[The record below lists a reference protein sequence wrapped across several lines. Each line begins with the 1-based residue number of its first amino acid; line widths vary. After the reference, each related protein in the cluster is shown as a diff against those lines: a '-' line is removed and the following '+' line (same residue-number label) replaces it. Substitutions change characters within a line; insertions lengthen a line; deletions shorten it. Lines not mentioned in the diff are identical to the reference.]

1 MSSTQVTPENIDS
14 ILAEHISEVFDDERF
29 RRDSQKF
36 RREGYIKVRELVP
49 DAVFEGLQKEVR
61 DIIAQHEKRIDVH
74 LPETSNSPRYMSTVS
89 ASAIIKD
96 GSLIPAVY
104 NSSAL
109 RDALSRLAAEAVID
123 CSWDGEKYAILHQHK
138 KGDTH
143 GWHWGDFSYAIVWII
158 EAPDLKYG
166 GALQCIPHT
175 DWDKSDPRV
184 MDYILEN
191 PIRTYGNVT
200 RDLYFFRTDTTLHR
214 TIPLSEDK
222 TRIILNTTFAA
233 ERDLK
238 KNVTHETMGAMFD

>member
-1 MSSTQVTPENIDS
+1 MHVTGENVDS
-14 ILAEHISEVFDDERF
+14 ILREHIAAAFDDERF

-36 RREGYIKVRELVP
+36 RREGYVKVRELVP
-49 DAVFEGLQKEVR
+49 DVVFEGLQKEVR
-61 DIIAQHEKRIDVH
+61 ELIAKHQKRIDVH
-74 LPETSNSPRYMSTVS
+74 LPETGNSPRYMSTVS
-89 ASAIIKD
+89 AAAIAKD
-96 GSLIPAVY
+96 GDLVPAVY
-104 NSSAL
+104 DSPAL
-109 RDALSRLAAEAVID
+109 RAALSRLAAEDVLA
-123 CSWDGEKYAILHQHK
+123 CPWDGEKYAILHQHK

-143 GWHWGDFSYAIVWII
+143 GWHWGDFSYAVVWLI

-214 TIPLSEDK
+214 TMPLSEDR

-233 ERDLK
+233 RRDMGK
-238 KNVTHETMGAMFD
+238 SVTHETMGVMFDG